1 MFSFVK
7 SDTIIV
13 GKCWTMPHN
22 YHKKEKMKSM
32 KHKRIIAALLSASML
47 LGMMLMVPL
56 VHAEDSVSLSQT
68 ASPETMT
75 MPEGNKN
82 VTFTGKEWT
91 GQTIGGGQ

>member
-1 MFSFVK
+1 
-7 SDTIIV
+7 
-13 GKCWTMPHN
+13 
-22 YHKKEKMKSM
+22 M

-82 VTFTGKEWT
+82 VTKTSLR
-91 GQTIGGGQ
+91 